1 MANKKLKN
9 FEYANQTVKGQIP
22 LMNTD
27 KLSFFEC
34 DNGYVFLIADGEGSD
49 DQGENAAELAIERI
63 KYYLENEFV
72 DKPSEAVYN
81 ALVYAN
87 GFIYEQ
93 SRKNPH
99 QDNRGVSVSCV
110 LIRGNSVFY
119 SSIGHS
125 RIYFFDGRRVYL
137 LSKGDKTVT
146 IEPESYTDPEIPDE
160 IQIRLLGKAKRIFPG
175 VNTEALMP
183 VNGDMVLLVSD
194 GFYNS
199 LNDKALQKTLSD
211 QMPSQTKIY
220 RLMDLANLDSG
231 EDNISAQL
239 ISFYNIEN
247 EVRQF
252 TPLKEKTQVKIN
264 LPSRLPDFSAI
275 SGLVKDYLKQ
285 PLYKTILGA
294 LAFLV
299 FSYMFY
305 DIFLYN
311 PMPAR
316 KINNEKI
323 TTSDLQENIES
334 GTTDEVTSREPV
346 DSRIPADVIY
356 VVRTGDTWSRIYS
369 EYGVCSWFIRNHP
382 PNAGK
387 FDSADNP
394 IAGQR
399 LSIPVVYS
407 SRSNLNPNFYQE
419 FTLQKTGSRCE
430 NANEEFLKNFRENKL

>member
-34 DNGYVFLIADGEGSD
+34 DNGYVFLIADGEGFD
-49 DQGENAAELAIERI
+49 DQGEKAAELAIERI
-63 KYYLENEFV
+63 QYYLENEFV

-99 QDNRGVSVSCV
+99 EDNRGVSVSCM

-119 SSIGHS
+119 SSIGHC
-125 RIYFFDGRRVYL
+125 RIYFFDGRRIYL
-137 LSKGDKTVT
+137 LSKGDIES
-146 IEPESYTDPEIPDE
+146 IEPESNTDPEIADE
-160 IQIRLLGKAKRIFPG
+160 IEIRFLGKAKRIFPE

-183 VNGDMVLLVSD
+183 VNGDMILLVSD
-194 GFYNS
+194 GLYNS

-211 QMPSQTKIY
+211 QMPAQTKIY

-247 EVRQF
+247 EVRKF
-252 TPLKEKTQVKIN
+252 TPLKEKSQVKIN
-264 LPSRLPDFSAI
+264 LPSRLPDFTVI
-275 SGLVKDYLKQ
+275 SGLAKDYLKQ

-294 LAFLV
+294 LAFLI

-311 PMPAR
+311 PRPAR

-323 TTSDLQENIES
+323 VPSDLQENTES
-334 GTTDEVTSREPV
+334 ETPGDVISREPV
-346 DSRIPADVIY
+346 DSRIPADVVY
-356 VVRTGDTWSRIYS
+356 LVKTGDTWSRIYS
-369 EYGVCSWFIRNHP
+369 EFGVCSWFIRNHP

-399 LSIPVVYS
+399 LNIPIVYS
-407 SRSNLNPNFYQE
+407 SRRNLNPNFYQE
-419 FTLQKTGSRCE
+419 FTIQKTGSRCE
-430 NANEEFLKNFRENKL
+430 NANDEFLKNFRENNL